1 MVILLGYPL
10 LCKSYFIKGF
20 QVNIIFVI
28 FENESEE
35 IGRMAEENKVDP
47 LEIFVINKEEFEQLF
62 LDFFIQ
68 YDVIYDFSSSLDLF
82 ELEAEI
88 KENSQE
94 EDGNI
99 IISVEKFND
108 LFSEIFE
115 IDTDYYQSQEVF
127 QSFRNQSIRS
137 SNIAN

>member
-1 MVILLGYPL
+1 M
-10 LCKSYFIKGF
+10 
-20 QVNIIFVI
+20 I

-47 LEIFVINKEEFEQLF
+47 RETLVINKEEFEQLF
-62 LDFFIQ
+62 LDFFVQ
-68 YDVIYDFSSSLDLF
+68 YDSIYDFSSSLDLF

-88 KENSQE
+88 IKNSQE

-99 IISVEKFND
+99 IISVEKFLE

-115 IDTDYYQSQEVF
+115 IDTDYYQPQEVF
-127 QSFRNQSIRS
+127 REFKNQIIRS

>member
-1 MVILLGYPL
+1 M
-10 LCKSYFIKGF
+10 
-20 QVNIIFVI
+20 N

-35 IGRMAEENKVDP
+35 NERMAEENKVNP
-47 LEIFVINKEEFEQLF
+47 LETLVINKEEFEQIF
-62 LDFFIQ
+62 LDFFVQ
-68 YDVIYDFSSSLDLF
+68 YDRIYDFSSSLDLF

-88 KENSQE
+88 KNNSQE

-99 IISVEKFND
+99 IISVEKFLE

-115 IDTDYYQSQEVF
+115 IDTDYYQPQEVF
-127 QSFRNQSIRS
+127 REFKNQIIRS

>member
-1 MVILLGYPL
+1 M
-10 LCKSYFIKGF
+10 
-20 QVNIIFVI
+20 I

-47 LEIFVINKEEFEQLF
+47 LETLVINKKEFEQLF
-62 LDFFIQ
+62 LDFFVQ
-68 YDVIYDFSSSLDLF
+68 YDMIYDFGSSLDLF

-88 KENSQE
+88 IKNSQE

-99 IISVEKFND
+99 IISVEKFLE

-115 IDTDYYQSQEVF
+115 IDTDYYQPQEVF
-127 QSFRNQSIRS
+127 REFRNKIIRS

>member
-1 MVILLGYPL
+1 MIYTLKNDRENLIRPQQWT
-10 LCKSYFIKGF
+10 I
-20 QVNIIFVI
+20 
-28 FENESEE
+28 ENESEE
-35 IGRMAEENKVDP
+35 IGRMVDENKVVP
-47 LEIFVINKEEFEQLF
+47 LETLVINKEEFEQLF

-94 EDGNI
+94 EDGKI
-99 IISVEKFND
+99 IISVEKFLE

-115 IDTDYYQSQEVF
+115 IDTDYYQPQEVF
-127 QSFRNQSIRS
+127 QSFRNQIIRS
-137 SNIAN
+137 GKTVN

>member
-1 MVILLGYPL
+1 MIYTLKNDRENLIRP
-10 LCKSYFIKGF
+10 
-20 QVNIIFVI
+20 QQWT

-35 IGRMAEENKVDP
+35 IGRMVDENKVVP
-47 LEIFVINKEEFEQLF
+47 LETLVINKEEFEQLF

-94 EDGNI
+94 EDGKI
-99 IISVEKFND
+99 IISVEKFLE

-115 IDTDYYQSQEVF
+115 IDTDYYQPQEVF
-127 QSFRNQSIRS
+127 QSFRNQIIRS
-137 SNIAN
+137 GKTVN

>member
-1 MVILLGYPL
+1 M
-10 LCKSYFIKGF
+10 
-20 QVNIIFVI
+20 I

-47 LEIFVINKEEFEQLF
+47 LETLVINKEEFEQLF
-62 LDFFIQ
+62 LDFFVQ
-68 YDVIYDFSSSLDLF
+68 YDRIYDFSSSLDLF

-99 IISVEKFND
+99 IISVEKFLE

-115 IDTDYYQSQEVF
+115 IDTDYYQPQEVF
-127 QSFRNQSIRS
+127 REFRNQIIRS
-137 SNIAN
+137 GKPVN

>member
-1 MVILLGYPL
+1 M
-10 LCKSYFIKGF
+10 
-20 QVNIIFVI
+20 I

-35 IGRMAEENKVDP
+35 IGRMAEENKVNP
-47 LEIFVINKEEFEQLF
+47 LETLVINKEEFEQLF

-68 YDVIYDFSSSLDLF
+68 YDRIYDFSSSLDLF

-88 KENSQE
+88 IKNSQE

-99 IISVEKFND
+99 IISVEKFLE

-115 IDTDYYQSQEVF
+115 IDTDYYQPQEVF
-127 QSFRNQSIRS
+127 REFRNQIIRS
-137 SNIAN
+137 SNITN

>member
-1 MVILLGYPL
+1 M
-10 LCKSYFIKGF
+10 
-20 QVNIIFVI
+20 N

-35 IGRMAEENKVDP
+35 IGRMAEENKVNP
-47 LEIFVINKEEFEQLF
+47 LETLVINKEEFEQLF
-62 LDFFIQ
+62 LDFFVQ
-68 YDVIYDFSSSLDLF
+68 YDRIYDFSSSLDLF

-88 KENSQE
+88 IKNSQE

-99 IISVEKFND
+99 IISVEKFLE

-115 IDTDYYQSQEVF
+115 IDTDYYQPQEVF
-127 QSFRNQSIRS
+127 REFRNQIIRS